1 MKRFF
6 VLLLTGL
13 MTISILACGNQ
24 TNSQTNTSSE
34 STNQNITSNN
44 NISDAVSLLTTVW
57 DSYQEDEKFSVV
69 GGDFSEENQT
79 MNGPGKYS
87 LEDSVALDSSLA
99 FPADSIAKID
109 DAASLVHMMN
119 ANTFTCGAFH
129 VIDSNNLS
137 SLATSIKENIAN
149 RQWMCGFP
157 DKFVILTVDDYILT
171 MFGEEQLIDT
181 FKEKLTTA
189 YSSVTIIFEEPIQ

>member
-24 TNSQTNTSSE
+24 TNNQTNTSSE
-34 STNQNITSNN
+34 SADQTITSNN

-87 LEDSVALDSSLA
+87 LEDSAALDSSLA
-99 FPADSIAKID
+99 FPADSIAQID

-137 SLATSIKENIAN
+137 SLAASIKENIAN